1 MADKMD
7 AKWEALK
14 FLGMSM
20 WPQTRPVPEPDP
32 QRIGLGIC
40 LPYLALARDLGES
53 DREHNHERVGSD
65 VWGWWSC
72 RHAEKLYASHLAF
85 SQKTWG
91 PDMWAHLIII
101 RTNAKWGKK
110 CDTT

>member
-1 MADKMD
+1 MD

-40 LPYLALARDLGES
+40 LPYLALA
-53 DREHNHERVGSD
+53 DRKSV
-65 VWGWWSC
+65 V
-72 RHAEKLYASHLAF
+72 
-85 SQKTWG
+85 
-91 PDMWAHLIII
+91 
-101 RTNAKWGKK
+101 
-110 CDTT
+110 